1 MKYVLITKDGKIM
14 MFYILNV
21 AVMYKELYGGTIF
34 LEDEFDNVEKLNE
47 EAE

>member
-21 AVMYKELYGGTIF
+21 AVMYKNLCGGSIF
-34 LEDEFDNVEKLNE
+34 LADEFDNVEKVDE
-47 EAE
+47 KTE